1 MTKII
6 RKELEAISEI
16 GRENVLRSRV
26 WLIEIKLAEKP
37 IKFTA
42 KIGCSSAILAKAIEV
57 NIRGNRKWGNRDK
70 VQLFFYK
77 AWFWR
82 KVREQVETS
91 KGSKR
96 GIFFFCKRK
105 RITCANTLIEK
116 MGGERETE
124 RQGMWERGREM
135 KERKKKSC
143 HTQKY
148 RGKM

>member
-1 MTKII
+1 M
-6 RKELEAISEI
+6 
-16 GRENVLRSRV
+16 
-26 WLIEIKLAEKP
+26 
-37 IKFTA
+37 
-42 KIGCSSAILAKAIEV
+42 
-57 NIRGNRKWGNRDK
+57 
-70 VQLFFYK
+70 
-77 AWFWR
+77 
-82 KVREQVETS
+82 ETS

-96 GIFFFCKRK
+96 GIFFFFCKRK

-124 RQGMWERGREM
+124 GQGMWERGREM